1 MIPALVPDMQQKY
14 QTSQKHVIVSA
25 FGKKEVI
32 SQMKLKIALLQL
44 MPERNLQGQ
53 LEKGIAA
60 CRKAGEM
67 GADIALFPEMW
78 SDGYA
83 IPQDPDTLDALA
95 VEENSAFV
103 TAFGHLAEKLQMA
116 IGITFL
122 EKHRPT
128 PLNSMILFDR
138 QGSKRL
144 HYSKVHICEFDL
156 EQALSPG
163 DDFHV
168 CELDL
173 GKGKVMT
180 GAMICFDREFP
191 ESARILMLK
200 GAEIILAP
208 NACPME
214 INRLSAL
221 RTRAYENMLA
231 VCTCNYP
238 KGQPDCNGR
247 STVFDGVAWLEGESG
262 VRDMCILEAPEEEGI
277 YLAEI
282 DMDMLRHY
290 REREVMGSSYRRPDK
305 YGILTEI

>member
-1 MIPALVPDMQQKY
+1 MK
-14 QTSQKHVIVSA
+14 VI
-25 FGKKEVI
+25 I
-32 SQMKLKIALLQL
+32 DLLQL
-44 MPERNLQGQ
+44 MPEKDLQGQ
-53 LEKGIAA
+53 LRKGINA
-60 CRKAGEM
+60 CRKARKM

-78 SDGYA
+78 SDGYDL
-83 IPQDPDTLDALA
+83 PQDAEELDALA
-95 VEENSAFV
+95 LNENSKFIS
-103 TAFGHLAEKLQMA
+103 AFGALACQLQMA

-122 EKHRPT
+122 EKHDPK
-128 PLNSMILFDR
+128 PLNSIILFDR
-138 QGSKRL
+138 RGSMRL
-144 HYSKVHICEFDL
+144 HYSKVHTCDFDL
-156 EQALSPG
+156 EKALSPG

-221 RTRAYENMLA
+221 RTRAYENMLD

-238 KGQPDCNGR
+238 KGHPDCNGR
-247 STVFDGVAWLEGESG
+247 STVFDGVAWLEDEPD

-282 DMDMLRHY
+282 DMDMLRKY
-290 REREVMGSSYRRPDK
+290 RMIEVMGSRYRHPER
-305 YGILTEI
+305 YGALTDRI

>member
-1 MIPALVPDMQQKY
+1 
-14 QTSQKHVIVSA
+14 
-25 FGKKEVI
+25 
-32 SQMKLKIALLQL
+32 MKVRIALLQL
-44 MPERNLQGQ
+44 MPEKDLQGQ
-53 LEKGIAA
+53 LRKGKNA
-60 CRKAGEM
+60 CRKARKM

-78 SDGYA
+78 SDGYDL
-83 IPQDPDTLDALA
+83 PQDAEELDALA
-95 VEENSAFV
+95 LNENSKFIS
-103 TAFGHLAEKLQMA
+103 AFGALACQLQMA

-122 EKHRPT
+122 EKHDPK
-128 PLNSMILFDR
+128 PLNSIILFDR
-138 QGSKRL
+138 RGSMRL
-144 HYSKVHICEFDL
+144 HYSKVHTCDFDL
-156 EQALSPG
+156 EKALSPG

-238 KGQPDCNGR
+238 KGHPDCNGH
-247 STVFDGVAWLEGESG
+247 STVFDGVAWLEDEPD
-262 VRDMCILEAPEEEGI
+262 VRNMCILEAPEEEGI

-290 REREVMGSSYRRPDK
+290 REREVMGKGYRRPGR